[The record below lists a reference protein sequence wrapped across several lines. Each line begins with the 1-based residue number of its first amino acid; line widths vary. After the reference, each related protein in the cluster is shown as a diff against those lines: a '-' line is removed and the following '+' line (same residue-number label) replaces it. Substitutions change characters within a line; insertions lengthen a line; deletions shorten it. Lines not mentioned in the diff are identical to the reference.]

1 MKKVFELVNVDT
13 DEALNLSQEK
23 TEEEA
28 NKNNEG
34 FRVTGQPYRWIE
46 QRPRP
51 ADNCGCG
58 ALFELEC
65 VCNFDD
71 DE

>member
-1 MKKVFELVNVDT
+1 MKTFECYNHET
-13 DEALNLSQEK
+13 DQVINLSQDMTQEQADD
-23 TEEEA
+23 A
-28 NKNNEG
+28 NAN
-34 FRVTGQPYRWIE
+34 FRVTGEPYRWIE
-46 QRPRP
+46 QRPQP